1 MPYSESTLPS
11 DEDEDITHTLF
22 EKETTIKKAEQ
33 SHDLSSQAEEDEEA
47 AEDDI
52 TLPNQA
58 KIINSSISESNIL
71 KHLRRALLAAHKQT
85 KILLN
90 SAKNLATRALLT
102 ALALVVVT
110 PNNHNQAMKSE
121 ENIKW
126 KEAETKEYKNMD
138 KHKAWLDRPRR
149 DDDDPI
155 PSTWAFRKKLGS
167 NNEVTEFKAR
177 ICAQGFRQT
186 FGLNFHAKYAPT
198 GRPVSLRMLISFAIN
213 QNLKIHQLDVRSA
226 FLTCPLEDKVT
237 MLPPPGYEGPSGN
250 IFELHKAVYG
260 LRQAPLVWYK
270 RLSNFLKSIGFK
282 VSVSDPCVYWR
293 GESSGKPMTWIYGHV
308 DDLAIISKDPL
319 VFKAEIEKEFD
330 IKYLGEAEFLLGMK
344 IN

>member
-71 KHLRRALLAAHKQT
+71 KHPRRALLAAHKQT

-110 PNNHNQAMKSE
+110 PNNHNQAMKSH
-121 ENIKW
+121 
-126 KEAETKEYKNMD
+126 TD
-138 KHKAWLDRPRR
+138 LD
-149 DDDDPI
+149 
-155 PSTWAFRKKLGS
+155 SHTSK
-167 NNEVTEFKAR
+167 
-177 ICAQGFRQT
+177 
-186 FGLNFHAKYAPT
+186 
-198 GRPVSLRMLISFAIN
+198 
-213 QNLKIHQLDVRSA
+213 RSA
-226 FLTCPLEDKVT
+226 CHLMNDIIHNSNSTDRRSKPNSAPPLELLLDNQPSRTNDENRVPSQNS
-237 MLPPPGYEGPSGN
+237 LPKSLSKRITKSNLIDRIALPSRDLN
-250 IFELHKAVYG
+250 LAV
-260 LRQAPLVWYK
+260 
-270 RLSNFLKSIGFK
+270 
-282 VSVSDPCVYWR
+282 
-293 GESSGKPMTWIYGHV
+293 
-308 DDLAIISKDPL
+308 
-319 VFKAEIEKEFD
+319 
-330 IKYLGEAEFLLGMK
+330 
-344 IN
+344 